1 MTVFKIPY
9 MASAVSD
16 NWRRLARS
24 MTGEHRRYLRFA
36 RYAPGLVLGLA
47 AALAPILGCKDRGK
61 ESAARAS
68 EDTAAL
74 AQLVDRDVAEV
85 ERGLPVGAA
94 KFTPIFAVGASDELR
109 DPTVLKKKL
118 LAVRRDVPDLVVA
131 KSTFFALA
139 DDKGIALRND
149 LETDVM
155 AGTNLGTL
163 FPALAP
169 ALTGQYVETS
179 GGFPQ
184 TKAHNDRD
192 WIAAAPVKRADGS
205 VGGLYLTGWTYRTFS
220 RHLLE
225 TRKHDITESLRDA
238 GLSGQMPILYIGVF
252 DQDGV
257 YMAPLTPPVDEEALA
272 GLHLTA
278 VTEHA
283 PKGQASGTMN
293 LTDRDFGWS
302 AIRAPKLGPQ
312 AGIVVL
318 RSEL

>member
-1 MTVFKIPY
+1 M
-9 MASAVSD
+9 
-16 NWRRLARS
+16 NR
-24 MTGEHRRYLRFA
+24 EHRYSSL
-36 RYAPGLVLGLA
+36 
-47 AALAPILGCKDRGK
+47 ALALTLGALASLPGCRDRGK

-74 AQLVDRDVAEV
+74 AQLVVTDVGEV
-85 ERGLPVGAA
+85 ERGLPLGAA
-94 KFTPIFAVGASDELR
+94 KFAPIFAPGASDELK
-109 DPTVLKKKL
+109 DPSVLKKKL
-118 LAVRRDVPDLVVA
+118 LAVRREIPDLVVA

-139 DDKGIALRND
+139 DDKGVALRND

-155 AGTNLGTL
+155 AGTNLVSL

-192 WIAAAPVKRADGS
+192 WVAATPVKRADGS
-205 VGGLYLTGWTYRTFS
+205 VGGLYLTGWTYRTLS
-220 RHLLE
+220 RHLQE

-238 GLSGQMPILYIGVF
+238 GLNGQMPILYIGVF

-272 GLHLTA
+272 GLHLVDRTA
-278 VTEHA
+278 NG
-283 PKGQASGTMN
+283 PASGAMN